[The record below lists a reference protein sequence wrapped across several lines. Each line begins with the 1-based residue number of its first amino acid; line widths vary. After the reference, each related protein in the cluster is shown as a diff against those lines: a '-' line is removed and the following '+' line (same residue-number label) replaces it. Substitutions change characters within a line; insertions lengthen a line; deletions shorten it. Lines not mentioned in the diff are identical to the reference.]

1 VNELPEQFSDLE
13 SLIEWSLP
21 TERARNAKRRSS
33 SMEQLKRFYDTML
46 PRTEAVLEHL
56 DKFPLEQMPEQER
69 RLLYLALSLAE
80 VANAIELFKNPSVID
95 GFDPDRVNLMHE

>member
-56 DKFPLEQMPEQER
+56 DKFPLEQMPEKER

>member
-1 VNELPEQFSDLE
+1 MSQLPQQFSDLE
-13 SLIEWSLP
+13 PLVGWSLS

-33 SMEQLKRFYDTML
+33 SMEQLRVFYDSIL
-46 PRTEAVLEHL
+46 PRTEAILEHL
-56 DKFPLEQMPEQER
+56 DKFSLDQLPEKER

-95 GFDPDRVNLMHE
+95 GFDPERVNLMHE

>member
-1 VNELPEQFSDLE
+1 MNELPEQFSDLE

-56 DKFPLEQMPEQER
+56 DKFPLEQMPEKER

>member
-1 VNELPEQFSDLE
+1 MNELPEQFSDLE

>member
-33 SMEQLKRFYDTML
+33 SMEQLKHFYDTML